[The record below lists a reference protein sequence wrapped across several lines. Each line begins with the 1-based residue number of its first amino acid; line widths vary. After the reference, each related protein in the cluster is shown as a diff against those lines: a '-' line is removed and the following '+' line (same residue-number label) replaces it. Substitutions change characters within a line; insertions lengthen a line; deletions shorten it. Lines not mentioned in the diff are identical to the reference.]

1 MINKK
6 NSLKDKSGEKS
17 NKSAAGQNETSLDG
31 LLAEKKYKDS
41 KTTIDDLKKIMKSF
55 VAERD
60 WQQYHDPKNLSM
72 SIAIEAAE
80 LMELFQW
87 LTNEQVRKIK
97 KDSPNYTDICDE
109 LSDIMLYCMSLANV
123 LGIDLSQAITEK
135 VVKNVKKYPKEKCR
149 GRYEKPKKVII
160 DNN

>member
-1 MINKK
+1 MLKSSLNYKKYSHKDESGEITKK
-6 NSLKDKSGEKS
+6 NEPNLE
-17 NKSAAGQNETSLDG
+17 N
-31 LLAEKKYKDS
+31 LLTGKKYSDS
-41 KTTIDDLKKIMKSF
+41 ITTIDDLKKIMKSF

-72 SIAIEAAE
+72 SIAIESAE

-87 LTNEQVRKIK
+87 LTNEEVRKIK

-109 LSDIMLYCMSLANV
+109 LSDIMLYCMSLSNV
-123 LGIDLSQAITEK
+123 LGIDIARAISEK
-135 VVKNVKKYPKEKCR
+135 VGKNIKKYPKEKCR

-160 DNN
+160 SE